1 MQVDRIDHL
10 VLTVRDIEATS
21 DFYTRV
27 LGMQVITFGNGR
39 KALQFGEQK
48 INLHEVGKEFEP
60 KAIKPTPGSGDMCFI
75 TQVPLNE
82 VIEHMRSQGVE
93 IVEGPVSRTGAMGPI
108 ESVYVRDPDGN
119 LVEVGRY
126 MKAYRFSIAW
136 PQ

>member
-1 MQVDRIDHL
+1 MQVDRIDHF
-10 VLTVRDIEATS
+10 VLTVRDIEATC

-27 LGMQVITFGNGR
+27 LGMQVVTFGNGR
-39 KALQFGEQK
+39 RALQFGEQK

-60 KAIKPTPGSGDMCFI
+60 KAMKPTPGSGDICFI

-82 VIEHMRSQGVE
+82 VIEHMRLQGVE
-93 IVEGPVSRTGAMGPI
+93 IVEGPVKRTGAVGPI

-126 MKAYRFSIAW
+126 MNG
-136 PQ
+136 

>member
-10 VLTVRDIEATS
+10 VLTVRDIEATC

-27 LGMQVITFGNGR
+27 LGMQVVIFGGGR

-48 INLHEVGKEFEP
+48 INLHELGKEFEP
-60 KAIKPTPGSGDMCFI
+60 KAMKPTTGSGDMCFI

-82 VIEHMRSQGVE
+82 VIEHMRLQGVE
-93 IVEGPVSRTGAMGPI
+93 IVEGPVKRTGAVGPI

-126 MKAYRFSIAW
+126 MK
-136 PQ
+136 

>member
-1 MQVDRIDHL
+1 MQVDRIDHF
-10 VLTVRDIEATS
+10 VLTVRDIEATC

-27 LGMQVITFGNGR
+27 LGMQVVTFGGGR

-60 KAIKPTPGSGDMCFI
+60 KAMKPTPGSGDICFI

-82 VIEHMRSQGVE
+82 VIEHMRLQGVE
-93 IVEGPVSRTGAMGPI
+93 IVEGPVKRTGAVGPI

-126 MKAYRFSIAW
+126 VNG
-136 PQ
+136 